1 MKTKRAVLLFDLD
14 GTLID
19 SFEGITRS
27 IAHAFEQL
35 GESGPDPTAL
45 RDWIGPPLRVSFGNW
60 FGDPDDARIETAVA
74 HYRTRFDCMGWQ
86 EHTIYDGVHEAI
98 DELAARGPRMG
109 VVTAKNEP
117 HAQRIVEHLPFA
129 QHFEQVVGA
138 TLDTSRSDK
147 TELIAEAL
155 ERLHVAPRHCVMI
168 GDRRY
173 DIEGALDHG
182 MRAIGIGWGYGSSE
196 ELARAGAECVVAT
209 PAELVT
215 LLS

>member
-1 MKTKRAVLLFDLD
+1 MNNRRSVLLFDLD

-19 SFEGITRS
+19 SFDGITRS

-35 GESGPDPTAL
+35 GETGPDPTAL
-45 RDWIGPPLRVSFGNW
+45 RDWIGPPLRTSFGAW
-60 FGDPDDARIETAVA
+60 FGDSEDARMETALA
-74 HYRTRFDCMGWQ
+74 HYRTRFDCMGWR
-86 EHTIYDGVHEAI
+86 EHTIYEGVHEAI
-98 DELAARGPRMG
+98 DELAARGHRIA

-129 QHFEQVVGA
+129 QHLEQVVGA
-138 TLDTSRSDK
+138 SLDTSRSDK

-182 MRAIGIGWGYGSSE
+182 MRAIGVGWGYGSSD
-196 ELARAGAECVVAT
+196 ELARAGAETVVGS
-209 PAELVT
+209 PADLAA
-215 LLS
+215 LLL